1 MPLPSP
7 LPMTLPAGFA
17 FAFVV
22 VALLGGATPK
32 EARASAFEAFVCV
45 SRFAGADIDVET
57 TTLSS
62 RVDGASR
69 VGEVGLSASR
79 LQEPSRNSQPPARR
93 TQRAGF
99 HSHPGCDRAQ
109 KPGLQTAS
117 SPWATYSPGM

>member
-1 MPLPSP
+1 MLPMPLPP
-7 LPMTLPAGFA
+7 LPMTLLAGFV
-17 FAFVV
+17 FVV
-22 VALLGGATPK
+22 VALLGGVMPK

-45 SRFAGADIDVET
+45 PRFAGADIDVET

-62 RVDGASR
+62 RVDAPSR
-69 VGEVGLSASR
+69 VGEVGLSATR

-117 SPWATYSPGM
+117 SPWGTYSPGM